1 MAASSDMKKW
11 LQSLQN
17 NPLTGLMYS
26 APITF
31 MASRLVFSLPSLLQQ
46 LLSSSRIITS
56 SSSTMSTF
64 FPFSFFVNFDF
75 GLAVPF
81 LAPAEELFPLF
92 LSPPLS
98 RSSNA
103 SMSLS
108 IWLPVVGE
116 Y

>member
-46 LLSSSRIITS
+46 LLSSSRIMTS
-56 SSSTMSTF
+56 SSSKMSTF
-64 FPFSFFVNFDF
+64 FPFSFFVNFGRAAVLF
-75 GLAVPF
+75 LASAEEFFPPF
-81 LAPAEELFPLF
+81 LATTRASESLNELVYL
-92 LSPPLS
+92 
-98 RSSNA
+98 
-103 SMSLS
+103 
-108 IWLPVVGE
+108 ITGG
-116 Y
+116 